1 MLKTCYGIR
10 ILDPQRLRTFRSVV
24 ATGSV
29 QGAADQLRLTSS
41 AVSQQLTVL
50 QRETGL
56 TLLERVGRGVRPT
69 PAGMTV
75 AIASGDALRSLNRLG
90 ALVRDLREGKTGHLT
105 IGHFSSAGL
114 AWMPRIVKRMR
125 AEYPD
130 VMIELVL
137 NEAFDGSLPTKPDI
151 DVRIHIEGEPQ
162 PAGFNRVPLL
172 DDPFVIAI
180 HKKHPFAGRHSVRLG
195 DLRDDEFVAN
205 DWIGS
210 PVHQIQANAYAS
222 AGFSTRYI
230 VHAADHLM
238 ALAFVDAGIGV
249 TMLPVLAAVAI
260 PALTRRAGAAGPQ
273 HPRDDDDAEQPA
285 ERGRSA
291 GDARMQ
297 RVARKAR

>member
-162 PAGFNRVPLL
+162 PWATSVTTSSSPTTGS
-172 DDPFVIAI
+172 
-180 HKKHPFAGRHSVRLG
+180 GRR
-195 DLRDDEFVAN
+195 
-205 DWIGS
+205 
-210 PVHQIQANAYAS
+210 
-222 AGFSTRYI
+222 STRSRRTPTRPPDS
-230 VHAADHLM
+230 A
-238 ALAFVDAGIGV
+238 
-249 TMLPVLAAVAI
+249 
-260 PALTRRAGAAGPQ
+260 PAT
-273 HPRDDDDAEQPA
+273 
-285 ERGRSA
+285 SC
-291 GDARMQ
+291 MQ
-297 RVARKAR
+297 RTTSWHSRLLTPGLA